1 MKRLLEL
8 IVCSLLALSPASAQV
23 LGGGSGGLTVGISAI
38 LGTCTNGYLLYNNNG
53 ILGCQVAGSATVSIG
68 SAISGSTAGY
78 GLYVGTG
85 GSASLLEQF
94 AYGTN
99 VFTALGNALNG
110 ASGLVGYSG
119 QLGTPTQ
126 GVLTNATGLP
136 ISTGVSGLG
145 ANVATAL
152 GVNIGSAGAPV
163 LIQWRR
169 RNA

>member
-1 MKRLLEL
+1 MSSRRIGDGFHRFRHLRLN
-8 IVCSLLALSPASAQV
+8 
-23 LGGGSGGLTVGISAI
+23 GGLWS
-38 LGTCTNGYLLYNNNG
+38 
-53 ILGCQVAGSATVSIG
+53 
-68 SAISGSTAGY
+68 
-78 GLYVGTG
+78 YVGTG
-85 GSASLLEQF
+85 GSAGLLEQF
-94 AYGTN
+94 SYGSN

-163 LIQWRR
+163 LLNGAGGTPSSLTLTNASGTPSSLGLRTRR
-169 RNA
+169 DSR